1 MQESTNTLSGATLER
16 LRGEH
21 QRLETRLTELNSHPY
36 LTPDEQ
42 IEVKH
47 LKKLKLIKK
56 EQIQRL
62 ASQITR

>member
-1 MQESTNTLSGATLER
+1 MHESTNPAPSNELDQ
-16 LRGEH
+16 LRAEH
-21 QRLETRLTELNSHPY
+21 QALESRLSQLHSHPY
-36 LTPDEQ
+36 LSPEEQ

-62 ASQITR
+62 TSQIRR